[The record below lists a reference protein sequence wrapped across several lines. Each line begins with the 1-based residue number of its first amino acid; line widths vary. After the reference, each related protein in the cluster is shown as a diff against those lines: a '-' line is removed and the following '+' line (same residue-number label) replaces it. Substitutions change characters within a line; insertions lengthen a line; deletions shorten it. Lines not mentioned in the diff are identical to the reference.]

1 MLEHGDRLDETGRSV
16 GKEIVHLRIFD
27 RGKFFD

>member
-1 MLEHGDRLDETGRSV
+1 MLEHGDRLVETGRGV
-16 GKEIVHLRIFD
+16 RKKIVHLRIFD